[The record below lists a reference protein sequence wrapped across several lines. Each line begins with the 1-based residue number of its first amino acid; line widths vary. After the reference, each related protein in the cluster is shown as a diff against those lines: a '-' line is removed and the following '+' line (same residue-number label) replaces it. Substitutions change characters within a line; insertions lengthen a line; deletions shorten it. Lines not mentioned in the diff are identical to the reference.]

1 MEKFLLFFLL
11 LMVLLLVHAEV
22 HDLIGTTYALG
33 VCLPQSFSTSHH
45 VSVNLELLRI
55 GTIYI
60 P

>member
-45 VSVNLELLRI
+45 VGVNLELL
-55 GTIYI
+55 
-60 P
+60 